1 MSRAT
6 GLRSPD
12 HVRRRAPVPIG
23 SLEPYLWVS
32 PAVALFVMFIA
43 YPVFFAFRLAFHD
56 WSGLTPIAQ
65 MAWVGLANYRELVQ
79 DPIMQLAIRNS
90 FVYAIATTV
99 AFSVLAFLLAFALW
113 YEPPPGAGFLRSLI
127 FYPSVLSGVILAL
140 AWFRMYAFD
149 GLIND
154 VLVGV
159 LGQPTRILWLSN
171 VNLALWAVMGVDV
184 WRSTGWTMVLY
195 LAGLSGISR
204 ELLDSA
210 RLEGA
215 GSFQLVRHIA
225 EPLVR
230 PVTGLAVL
238 LNVIGG
244 LQVFGPVWVLTQGG
258 PLHRTEV
265 LSSYSWWLAFAPNGV
280 SRLGYAAAVTSVG
293 GTLLFAL
300 SILSLRVRRFT

>member
-1 MSRAT
+1 VGGHIGRR
-6 GLRSPD
+6 GL
-12 HVRRRAPVPIG
+12 VPIG
-23 SLEPYLWVS
+23 ALEPYAWVF
-32 PAVALFVMFIA
+32 PAVALFAIFIA

-65 MAWVGLANYRELVQ
+65 MSWVGLANYRELVQ

-90 FVYAIATTV
+90 FVYAIATTI
-99 AFSVLAFLLAFALW
+99 AFSILAFLLAFALW

-127 FYPSVLSGVILAL
+127 FYPSVLSSVILAL
-140 AWFRMYAFD
+140 AWFRLYAFD

-171 VNLALWAVMGVDV
+171 VNLALWSVMWVDV

-195 LAGLSGISR
+195 LAGMSGISK

-210 RLEGA
+210 RIEGA
-215 GSFQLVRHIA
+215 GAFQLVRHIA

-238 LNVIGG
+238 LNIIGG

-293 GTLLFAL
+293 VTILFVL
-300 SILSLRVRRFT
+300 SILSLRVRRLT

>member
-293 GTLLFAL
+293 VTLLFAL